1 MAPSQPTPCSEF
13 FGFMKKHGG
22 ISYKDLAKMILSGHP
37 LSDGQSPASRVN
49 DRSWVSRYVVHAPV
63 GALQKDFFCP
73 FSISAPRIV
82 ARLKAKKGK
91 SFSSEQIMD
100 LICGEEAES
109 IIDALAGFHQN
120 IPLYRNTMYRILNEK
135 GFTDYERAEIAMVLF
150 AAAACT
156 GNVRFAVECAIDF
169 SKSIHGVGM
178 STPMLTP
185 VDSGDVEAGSG
196 SNARVMST
204 TLGLMRMMDGYVVG
218 NTHWIDSCKGTLEI
232 GAMAMDDDALNDVG
246 MDVSAHHARITRAED
261 GTWMIEDLGSSN
273 GTFVTDGVTGVESR
287 VIATDAGAHG
297 GVIEIH
303 PGDELRFGTTTT
315 FAVVEGV
322 PEA

>member
-13 FGFMKKHGG
+13 FCFMKKHGG

-169 SKSIHGVGM
+169 RSRYMALECLRLCSLRSIRAMWKRGVVRM
-178 STPMLTP
+178 RVLCPLL
-185 VDSGDVEAGSG
+185 SGLCG
-196 SNARVMST
+196 
-204 TLGLMRMMDGYVVG
+204 
-218 NTHWIDSCKGTLEI
+218 
-232 GAMAMDDDALNDVG
+232 
-246 MDVSAHHARITRAED
+246 
-261 GTWMIEDLGSSN
+261 
-273 GTFVTDGVTGVESR
+273 
-287 VIATDAGAHG
+287 
-297 GVIEIH
+297 
-303 PGDELRFGTTTT
+303 
-315 FAVVEGV
+315 
-322 PEA
+322 